1 MREHTSN
8 GSEDYDRNASWKTL
22 VTGLSGAAALTLTH
36 EIVRQ
41 LVPSAPRM
49 DRLGMDALSGGLRA
63 LGVSPPRG
71 KRLRGITM
79 AGDIASNALFYALAR
94 GKGHQSWL
102 RGAGLGLAAGLGA
115 VVLPG
120 LLGLPRRHA
129 SRTLQTKAMTV
140 ALYAAGGLVAA
151 AMASFLD
158 RDAPA
163 RGEPRQLLANNAGA

>member
-1 MREHTSN
+1 MSEQTWN
-8 GSEDYDRNASWKTL
+8 GSADDDRNGSWKTL

-49 DRLGMDALSGGLRA
+49 DKLGMDALSRGLRA
-63 LGVSPPRG
+63 FGVSPPRG
-71 KRLRGITM
+71 EQLRGITL
-79 AGDIASNALFYALAR
+79 AGDLASNALFYALAR
-94 GKGHQSWL
+94 GKGRQSWL

-115 VVLPG
+115 VLLPG

-129 SRTLQTKAMTV
+129 ARTLQTQVMTV
-140 ALYAAGGLVAA
+140 ALYAAGGLVSA

-158 RDAPA
+158 RGAS
-163 RGEPRQLLANNAGA
+163 GEPRRIVSHTGV